1 MIEKWG
7 FTYRTQ
13 QHLHVDFGGNI
24 NVVQFTG
31 AVCVDDV
38 HKGINSCLNVSQS

>member
-1 MIEKWG
+1 MG
-7 FTYRTQ
+7 STYWTQ
-13 QHLHVDFGGNI
+13 QHLHVDFGGDI

-38 HKGINSCLNVSQS
+38 HQGVNSCLDVS